1 MHNLHPIR
9 KKKRKDEKDED
20 EDSEDSESDDD
31 EEEGPEREPK
41 LKVAGIQHNG
51 CINRLKYQSLGECPK
66 LERIRMT
73 TSHFISKLFQHVF
86 KTFL

>member
-51 CINRLKYQSLGECPK
+51 CINRLKYQSLGECQK
-66 LERIRMT
+66 IQMT
-73 TSHFISKLFQHVF
+73 S
-86 KTFL
+86 